1 MKPLRR
7 PVSCG
12 VDEETARPIGWSL
25 PSGCFIADSPVR
37 QWAAGGEAG
46 AGAKYGKAPGF
57 RDLIQTALSW
67 IDSPCSGIRPQS
79 DAAEPPCAE
88 IAARGGSPTP

>member
-37 QWAAGGEAG
+37 HGPPDVEAG
-46 AGAKYGKAPGF
+46 ARRQVRKSARVAR
-57 RDLIQTALSW
+57 RDPDCLWLDRFPLQCEL
-67 IDSPCSGIRPQS
+67 GRN
-79 DAAEPPCAE
+79 
-88 IAARGGSPTP
+88 